1 MYKRRIF
8 GRRGPS
14 ARFRLPLGL
23 VLVVLGIALCILIP
37 STPINLSNVNVSDKG
52 LPTPL
57 DTSTPAPKPTKKH
70 IGRLI
75 FTCTRGDYNQLC
87 MINADSTGYQQ
98 MTDIEAHNY
107 YPVYS
112 PLGGS
117 IFSSSYSKVRVSY
130 VSLKA

>member
-57 DTSTPAPKPTKKH
+57 DTSTPAPQAHQGTYWATH
-70 IGRLI
+70 LHLH
-75 FTCTRGDYNQLC
+75 TRGL
-87 MINADSTGYQQ
+87 
-98 MTDIEAHNY
+98 
-107 YPVYS
+107 
-112 PLGGS
+112 
-117 IFSSSYSKVRVSY
+117 
-130 VSLKA
+130 